1 MLYAVIPAHTLFSVE
16 ANERFRTDT
25 HCVGR
30 IRSFVDSNK
39 YNHKFVIKCPSFDRF
54 NADSEPIENFSAQ
67 VQPSEE
73 RITFS
78 HAWSQILHEEPFSP
92 AHPPLIGYRYKFQT
106 KDAGQFEARQF
117 ETGQS
122 EAGKSDTGQFE
133 EHKRFMND
141 SALLPIP
148 ADKRDEA
155 IRLQKELDSFNI
167 YRQAILQKTS
177 YKELQE
183 YHRCKTRVMVHD
195 FLGMLDPTVDIEQD
209 VLDGKA
215 LKLTFVLKEGYE
227 KKLRFRNANLF
238 YSYLVLI
245 IQQTVTFLTFILK

>member
-39 YNHKFVIKCPSFDRF
+39 YNHKFVIKCPSFDQF

-67 VQPSEE
+67 IQPSEE
-73 RITFS
+73 CISFS

-92 AHPPLIGYRYKFQT
+92 AHPPLIGYRYKFRT

-117 ETGQS
+117 EAGQFEADQSEAGQS
-122 EAGKSDTGQFE
+122 EAGQSETGQPEAGKSETEKFE

-148 ADKRDEA
+148 ADKRNEA

-227 KKLRFRNANLF
+227 KK
-238 YSYLVLI
+238 S
-245 IQQTVTFLTFILK
+245 